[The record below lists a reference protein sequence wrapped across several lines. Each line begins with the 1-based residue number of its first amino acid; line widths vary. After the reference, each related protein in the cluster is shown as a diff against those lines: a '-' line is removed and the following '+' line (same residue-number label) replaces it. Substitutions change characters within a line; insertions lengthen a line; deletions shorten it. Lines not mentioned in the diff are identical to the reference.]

1 MEESAKEHKE
11 KPASK
16 TQFVVNVMWELVIT
30 ILPALL
36 VALFINVFVAEAALV
51 EYGPSM
57 QPNLYRGDRV
67 IAEKVSYR
75 FHLPHR
81 GDVVIADRPGNEV
94 SLIKRVVAL
103 PGETVEVRG
112 GHTFINGEQIEEPW
126 VTHFGGPNYPPTVV
140 PPDHVF
146 ILGDNRGSSR
156 DSRAIGPVP
165 MDTIKGHVWLV
176 YWPLDQIK
184 LVP

>member
-1 MEESAKEHKE
+1 MEEPTKEHQE
-11 KPASK
+11 EPVSK
-16 TQFVVNVMWELVIT
+16 TQFVVNVVWDLVIT

-57 QPNLYRGDRV
+57 EPNLYRGYRV
-67 IAEKVSYR
+67 MTEKVSYFLHPPR
-75 FHLPHR
+75 R
-81 GDVVIADRPGNEV
+81 GDVVVADRPGNEV

-112 GHTFINGEQIEEPW
+112 GHTFINGERIEEPW
-126 VTHFGGPNYPPTVV
+126 VTHFGGPSYPPTVV

-146 ILGDNRGSSR
+146 ILGDNRSASR
-156 DSRAIGPVP
+156 DSRSIGPVAV
-165 MDTIKGHVWLV
+165 DSIKGRVWFV

-184 LVP
+184 LMP